1 MIEEN
6 CILAYMSIFLA
17 LTAPVIAE
25 ENANSSLDAEIAL
38 QHDLTPNHRFD
49 ELQLLVTPLTLK
61 QLTAEAEQW
70 QDLLQTEF
78 AHAEA

>member
-1 MIEEN
+1 MKSAL
-6 CILAYMSIFLA
+6 LAYMSIFLA
-17 LTAPVIAE
+17 LTAPVLAQ
-25 ENANSSLDAEIAL
+25 ENTNSSLDAETAL

-49 ELQLLVTPLTLK
+49 ELQPLVTPLTLE
-61 QLTAEAEQW
+61 QRTEEAEQW